1 MRNHIANM
9 NAASLIAITT
19 NSRDNNGAIRDSA
32 IRQGGGALVLGFRV
46 GVVLLGV
53 CGVRLRLRD
62 LAFLGAFL
70 VDGFRV
76 SIRPSALVHVCRVE
90 G

>member
-1 MRNHIANM
+1 MPRRIIKNG
-9 NAASLIAITT
+9 
-19 NSRDNNGAIRDSA
+19 RKNNGAINTSA

-46 GVVLLGV
+46 GGVLLAV

-90 G
+90 A